1 MFLVKRQV
9 NENKDSAPEI
19 ISPNC
24 VLAKRLLKP
33 IFLIEVHD
41 DKLQKNASVNFGSK
55 SIIIVILSYAF
66 KRSEFSIRD
75 AKIPGSFQSFTPGIF
90 WKFQSRDFFIPGYLR
105 AHDPGIKSP
114 GILSM

>member
-1 MFLVKRQV
+1 MIYWNKIFMSEQFSKLMVLVKRQV
-9 NENKDSAPEI
+9 NENEDSAPEI

-55 SIIIVILSYAF
+55 SIIIVIFSYALF
-66 KRSEFSIRD
+66 KI
-75 AKIPGSFQSFTPGIF
+75 
-90 WKFQSRDFFIPGYLR
+90 
-105 AHDPGIKSP
+105 
-114 GILSM
+114 

>member
-1 MFLVKRQV
+1 MNKASDIVSYSKFGFFWKKVATFRKNLKIDNFLYVQQKNKIKNPNIV
-9 NENKDSAPEI
+9 ENKYSAPEI

-55 SIIIVILSYAF
+55 HSWFL
-66 KRSEFSIRD
+66 E
-75 AKIPGSFQSFTPGIF
+75 P
-90 WKFQSRDFFIPGYLR
+90 
-105 AHDPGIKSP
+105 
-114 GILSM
+114 

>member
-1 MFLVKRQV
+1 MLEKYSS
-9 NENKDSAPEI
+9 ENKDSAPEI

-55 SIIIVILSYAF
+55 IIIIMMFSF
-66 KRSEFSIRD
+66 KI
-75 AKIPGSFQSFTPGIF
+75 
-90 WKFQSRDFFIPGYLR
+90 
-105 AHDPGIKSP
+105 
-114 GILSM
+114 